1 MFFSG
6 EDLKSI
12 KLIDLGSADDL
23 VETSIRETFADDE
36 PKRGRHK
43 YFVGTSQYMAPEC
56 LRNRPTNKSSDIWCL
71 GCILY
76 QLYMGYPPFR
86 GGSDYLIFQLSE
98 EAKFMR
104 LEELSEHIMPAEAK
118 KLIRQMVAPEQAKRS
133 TIEQVLQ
140 SDLFNSVRHLD
151 NAPKLDEEHQL
162 LRNICDDF
170 VKRVNVYSYDGK
182 EKYLQYFETEVVP

>member
-1 MFFSG
+1 VEKLHRVGIIHRDLKPENMFFSG

-104 LEELSEHIMPAEAK
+104 LEELSEHIMPVEAK
-118 KLIRQMVAPEQAKRS
+118 KLIRQMVAPE
-133 TIEQVLQ
+133 
-140 SDLFNSVRHLD
+140 
-151 NAPKLDEEHQL
+151 
-162 LRNICDDF
+162 
-170 VKRVNVYSYDGK
+170 
-182 EKYLQYFETEVVP
+182 